1 MKFEKFSKVGLVA
14 VLAIVA
20 IFFTV
25 TNGYAAT
32 PSGDEWFQL
41 RASPFTGGDNTG
53 DGGTGLPG
61 DLNYFYVGQTF
72 TSNIEIQAAAPGTNA
87 ANIWID
93 YNTLK
98 VTASGLSTGTYY
110 PSWSGQTISGG
121 RVKSTGYRTT
131 GYSTGNGNFGSLQ
144 WTINEPNAFNYGTG
158 APLTLDINVGVIG
171 ATTESNISYD
181 GSDNLDDEEDF
192 VMHLWADTVKPYGL
206 NPGPANASINV
217 AVETNYTF
225 DLRDSLNGEGDNS
238 GVGTGMNIATPPGV
252 ITFNATDYTTWDA
265 YSCSGVWGTNLCN
278 TTVNPPSPL
287 GIAGDQRNWEY
298 NTLYTV
304 NVNSFQDLASPSQ
317 NQLGDTNGPN
327 TMDPKT
333 WTFTT
338 EADTVAP
345 RVVAESP
352 LRNSTGNSVSTNVDI
367 TVHDKKTYPGSISG
381 TGVVSNTCRFDV
393 WSDSVATTT
402 YQEGMG
408 TVGVAAVDYG
418 YQFTLNPAV
427 DFAQNEWVYVLARDC
442 EDLVSNVMMDDLW
455 RFQTADTDPPYVD
468 QQSPAD
474 DMGIVTNGTVD
485 LHVKDDGVGVDLATL
500 VIYVNGV
507 YYKSAAGG
515 AGFVTING
523 TRITYASTLAF
534 TSLAGTV
541 NDYTISIDPVD
552 FTPGEAVPVIV
563 YAKDLSNN
571 IMERVV
577 YGMCVGGGTGQ
588 ICGNSAIEGNEV
600 CDDGNTAGGDGCSA
614 NCLSSEVCG
623 NNLKELVEECDDG
636 NVISGDGCSATCI
649 FEGTGGSGSTF
660 CGSNTSWNGTSCIA
674 SCSVAGSGGSPGVAP
689 LLSVNITTLQAIQID
704 EDSVMIYWTTNLPAT
719 QRVVFG
725 SNSLVSMGQAPNYG
739 YAYSTEEVNTNSM
752 IHQVVIDGL
761 TPGTLYA
768 FRPVSK
774 GNGNE
779 IYGPEILMAP
789 LFVDMRTETIEKEV
803 TERVEEICPVPE
815 EARTVTETEYIY
827 RDTAPGTTVPTGYGT
842 QGDGAGGAGAGGS
855 SLLEITNIDYIDSNA
870 FIYGTFRESSKLKIY
885 IY

>member
-1 MKFEKFSKVGLVA
+1 MTMNKYCVY
-14 VLAIVA
+14 
-20 IFFTV
+20 FFYLLIIGGISLSAFRV
-25 TNGYAAT
+25 NAAT
-32 PSGDEWFQL
+32 PSGNEWFQL

-53 DGGTGLPG
+53 DGGTGLPAN
-61 DLNYFYVGQTF
+61 LNYFYVGQTF
-72 TSNIEIQAAAPGTNA
+72 TSNIEIQSATPGTNA

-93 YNTLK
+93 YNTIK

-131 GYSTGNGNFGSLQ
+131 GYSLGNGNFGSLQ
-144 WTINEPNAFNYGTG
+144 WTVNEPNAFNYGT
-158 APLTLDINVGVIG
+158 ATPLTLDINIGVVG

-181 GSDNLDDEEDF
+181 GSDHLDDAEDF
-192 VMHLWADTVKPYGL
+192 VMHLWADTIKPYAL
-206 NPGPANASINV
+206 NPGPADTSINV

-252 ITFNATDYTTWDA
+252 ITFNAVDYTSWDA

-304 NVNSFQDLASPSQ
+304 AVNSFQDLASPSQ
-317 NQLGDTNGPN
+317 DQLGDANGPN
-327 TMDPKT
+327 TMDAKT

-345 RVVAESP
+345 RVVSESP
-352 LRNSTGNSVSTNVDI
+352 VRNSTGNSVSTNLDI
-367 TVHDKKTYPGSISG
+367 TVHDKKVYPGSISG

-393 WSDSVATTT
+393 WSESMATTT

-408 TVGVAAVDYG
+408 TVGVVAVDYG
-418 YQFTLNPAV
+418 YRFTINPGS
-427 DFAQNEWVYVLARDC
+427 DFAQNEWAYILARDC
-442 EDLVSNVMMDDLW
+442 EDLVANVMTDDLW
-455 RFQTADTDPPYVD
+455 RFQTSDTDPPYVD

-474 DMGIVTNGTVD
+474 DSGIVTNGTVN
-485 LHVKDDGVGVDLATL
+485 LHVKDDGVGVDLASL

-515 AGFVTING
+515 AGFVTVNG
-523 TRITYASTLAF
+523 TRITYASSLAF

-541 NDYTISIDPVD
+541 NDYAITIDPAD

-563 YAKDLSNN
+563 YAKDFSNN
-571 IMERVV
+571 LMERVV

-588 ICGNSAIEGNEV
+588 ICGNSVIEGNEV
-600 CDDGNTAGGDGCSA
+600 CDDGNAVGGDGCSA
-614 NCLSSEVCG
+614 NCLSTEVCG
-623 NNLKELVEECDDG
+623 NNLTELAEECDDG
-636 NVISGDGCSATCI
+636 NTVSGDGCSATCS
-649 FEGTGGSGSTF
+649 FEGTGGSGSTY
-660 CGSNTSWNGTSCIA
+660 CGSNTNWNGTSC
-674 SCSVAGSGGSPGVAP
+674 VAACTEQSSGGSPGVAP

-725 SNSLVSMGQAPNYG
+725 SNSLLNIGQAPNYG
-739 YAYSTEEVNTNSM
+739 YAYSTDEVNTYSM
-752 IHQVVIDGL
+752 VHQVVIDGL

-779 IYGPEILMAP
+779 IYGPEIMMAP

-803 TERVEEICPVPE
+803 AERVVEVCPESTEEKNE
-815 EARTVTETEYIY
+815 FNTEYIY
-827 RDTAPGTTVPTGYGT
+827 RDVIPRTTPTSNAVPQ
-842 QGDGAGGAGAGGS
+842 QGSGSAGGK
-855 SLLEITNIDYIDSNA
+855 SLLEILNIQNINSEMVINGK
-870 FIYGTFRESSKLKIY
+870 FSENSKLKIY